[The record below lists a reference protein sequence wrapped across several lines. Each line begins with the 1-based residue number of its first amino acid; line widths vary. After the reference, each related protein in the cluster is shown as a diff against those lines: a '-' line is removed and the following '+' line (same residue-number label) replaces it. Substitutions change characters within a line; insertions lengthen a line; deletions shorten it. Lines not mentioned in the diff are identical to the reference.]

1 MRHSDSTPSLE
12 AELQTRDKLRRER
25 FTAVEKYLQQA
36 DALPIFAPDVEIT
49 SEIQESM
56 NLQRITDSLHK
67 RYLRLHGW
75 LQREAK
81 DLQRSEGAQP
91 SNHRMYAEE
100 ICQLREFGFTVDSFN
115 DMALTDL
122 LQAAKGNVSLV
133 TSLLCFLL
141 FIFVFV
147 FVLFSSLFRSLFCF
161 VSIYSTLL
169 FNPRSCFCIELH
181 VIYSKKQQRNK
192 IQKKNKIQV
201 SSKAHEHKL
210 FH

>member
-12 AELQTRDKLRRER
+12 AELQTRDKLRRKR

-49 SEIQESM
+49 SKTQESM
-56 NLQRITDSLHK
+56 NLQRITDSLYK
-67 RYLRLHGW
+67 RFLRLHGW
-75 LQREAK
+75 LQREAN
-81 DLQRSEGAQP
+81 DLQRLEGAQP
-91 SNHRMYAEE
+91 SNHRMYTEE
-100 ICQLREFGFTVDSFN
+100 IRQLREFGFTVDSFN

-141 FIFVFV
+141 FVPC
-147 FVLFSSLFRSLFCF
+147 SLFRSLFCF

-181 VIYSKKQQRNK
+181 VIYSKTTTTKPK
-192 IQKKNKIQV
+192 
-201 SSKAHEHKL
+201 
-210 FH
+210 

>member
-49 SEIQESM
+49 SETQESM
-56 NLQRITDSLHK
+56 NLQRITDSLYK
-67 RYLRLHGW
+67 RFLRLHGW

-91 SNHRMYAEE
+91 SNHRMYTEE
-100 ICQLREFGFTVDSFN
+100 IRQLREFGFTVDSFN
-115 DMALTDL
+115 DTALTDL

-141 FIFVFV
+141 FVFV
-147 FVLFSSLFRSLFCF
+147 FVLFCSLFRSLFCF

-181 VIYSKKQQRNK
+181 VIYSRKQQNK
-192 IQKKNKIQV
+192 TKQNKTKQNKTKPNPKKKDT
-201 SSKAHEHKL
+201 SLE
-210 FH
+210 